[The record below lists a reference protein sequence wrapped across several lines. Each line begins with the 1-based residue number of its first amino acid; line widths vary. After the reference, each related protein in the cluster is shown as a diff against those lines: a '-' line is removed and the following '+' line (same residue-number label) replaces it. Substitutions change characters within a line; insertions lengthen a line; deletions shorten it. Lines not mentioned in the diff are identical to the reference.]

1 MELLKQRLV
10 QLIVE
15 ISRGKKNIED
25 IFETQKEIEPEP
37 KSNKSIGEKRGCV
50 FKRRGRRSKIEL
62 GLQPVAMI
70 RAMQLGP
77 SA

>member
-1 MELLKQRLV
+1 MESLKQRSV

-15 ISRGKKNIED
+15 IPRGKKNVED
-25 IFETQKEIEPEP
+25 IFVTQKEIEPEP
-37 KSNKSIGEKRGCV
+37 KSNKSIGVKRAGV

-70 RAMQLGP
+70 RATQLGP